1 MTKNRII
8 IIGIITFICFF
19 IMIIKLSY
27 MQLHNT
33 KASIKNLNKL
43 SIKTVYGPS
52 MPRGRIYDR
61 NYNVIVDNIATNMI
75 SYKKESGMSN
85 KDEIELAY
93 NLSKHIELEYS
104 KLTDR
109 NLREFWIV
117 NNMNLANKIT
127 MSRIVL
133 AIVIM
138 ILLLFPFEGLGLDL
152 PTYLVNGNIY
162 IEFKYIIAGVLFIIA
177 SLTDFVDGRVAR
189 KYNMVTD
196 FGKMVDAISDKM
208 LTNSLLV
215 ILSANGMISPV
226 IAVIFIVRDI
236 AVDTIKMIVG
246 NKGKAVAAIGVAKLK
261 TATLM
266 VGLTLTLFYNL
277 PFELIGIRV
286 SDCLLIISAILS
298 LVSGFIEFFIRAI
311 LAFIVP

>member
-1 MTKNRII
+1 
-8 IIGIITFICFF
+8 
-19 IMIIKLSY
+19 
-27 MQLHNT
+27 
-33 KASIKNLNKL
+33 
-43 SIKTVYGPS
+43 
-52 MPRGRIYDR
+52 
-61 NYNVIVDNIATNMI
+61 
-75 SYKKESGMSN
+75 
-85 KDEIELAY
+85 
-93 NLSKHIELEYS
+93 
-104 KLTDR
+104 
-109 NLREFWIV
+109 
-117 NNMNLANKIT
+117 MNLANKIT

-133 AIVIM
+133 SIVIM
-138 ILLLFPFEGLGLDL
+138 VLLLFPFEGLGLDL

-189 KYNMVTD
+189 KYDMVTD

-215 ILSANGMISPV
+215 ILSANGMISPI

-246 NKGKAVAAIGVAKLK
+246 NKGKAVAAIGIAKLK

-277 PFELIGIRV
+277 PFELIGVRV

-298 LVSGFIEFFIRAI
+298 LVSGFKYYVMAREYIE
-311 LAFIVP
+311 VK